1 MSDKT
6 CSNIHEG
13 HRKRLRESYIKSNG
27 SDALRDHQL
36 LELLLF
42 YAIPRRDVNP
52 LAHRLVNRFGSL
64 RGVLEA
70 SFSELA
76 EEREEVCLAVC
87 LNAKSAVTYSEIV
100 GRGNSSE
107 TPFSLRRIVEI
118 ALAQKSNAIIIAHNH
133 PSGDPKPSALDIEN
147 TRRLRLLLNEVGI
160 DMQEH
165 IIVCS
170 SACYAIVRGDSR
182 STEHCGSTS
191 DTAQKTCTEDK
202 PVRITVSNSGA

>member
-1 MSDKT
+1 MDF
-6 CSNIHEG
+6 CS
-13 HRKRLRESYIKSNG
+13 
-27 SDALRDHQL
+27 AL
-36 LELLLF
+36 
-42 YAIPRRDVNP
+42 I
-52 LAHRLVNRFGSL
+52 
-64 RGVLEA
+64 
-70 SFSELA
+70 A

-170 SACYAIVRGDSR
+170 SACYAIVRGYSR

-202 PVRITVSNSGA
+202 PARITVSNSGA

>member
-76 EEREEVCLAVC
+76 EEGVSQSTAILI
-87 LNAKSAVTYSEIV
+87 NWSAISI
-100 GRGNSSE
+100 
-107 TPFSLRRIVEI
+107 F
-118 ALAQKSNAIIIAHNH
+118 AQKLPDAA
-133 PSGDPKPSALDIEN
+133 GKTIEKY
-147 TRRLRLLLNEVGI
+147 R
-160 DMQEH
+160 
-165 IIVCS
+165 
-170 SACYAIVRGDSR
+170 
-182 STEHCGSTS
+182 
-191 DTAQKTCTEDK
+191 
-202 PVRITVSNSGA
+202 

>member
-76 EEREEVCLAVC
+76 EEGVSQSTAILIKLVGDINFR
-87 LNAKSAVTYSEIV
+87 AKIADAAGKQLKIPMMQWILQCIDC
-100 GRGNSSE
+100 GRTRGGLPCGLSQRKI
-107 TPFSLRRIVEI
+107 RRN
-118 ALAQKSNAIIIAHNH
+118 LQ
-133 PSGDPKPSALDIEN
+133 
-147 TRRLRLLLNEVGI
+147 
-160 DMQEH
+160 
-165 IIVCS
+165 
-170 SACYAIVRGDSR
+170 
-182 STEHCGSTS
+182 
-191 DTAQKTCTEDK
+191 
-202 PVRITVSNSGA
+202 